1 MVGITTYTSLSSSRV
16 TGSSTS
22 ATAQPVAADDKT
34 GATTSTG
41 STGTSSTVSNLA
53 RQLSEAAVR
62 AETRDTS
69 LSHKELG
76 QKATALLN
84 QITGDSYFAN
94 KAQHNAEV
102 PNTDDPELLAR
113 AKQAT
118 SFVNGS
124 GSNPFKGMSR
134 DQLAL
139 ITYDDSGTFTTN
151 ERRAA
156 WEEAYSQEEAW
167 RQKAVAKAMDEYN
180 RTGKLTNFFSEV
192 LEHYKSLPAIEQ
204 AQYPED
210 YSADLQQKIDLDF
223 NYMTHRAEGK
233 GSSATSLIEQLV
245 SAGPYA
251 RKETD
256 GASSPVATQSSSAT
270 QSASEVTTASS
281 AASTSGTVG
290 YDLMVSRLF
299 GGTEPEVANGAQG
312 MSTSNIGRSAFEF
325 LTRED
330 RALVAE
336 MYAYAQEQGTD
347 LTHVDRLAE
356 ELGDYRQHDNGRL
369 SSNFNNG
376 THYDVQGRQLTVSF
390 NEQDAATAER
400 ILNGTAISST
410 RLDQG
415 FLRHILDPGYGALSN
430 TSDLGF
436 LEQMVTKFSS
446 EGSAQSS
453 LDSRFATYTPV
464 ISIKDNIVLSA
475 SEDVKLKPFEP
486 DITNVNGVW
495 TVTEKGAAAGITLD
509 QVIGKSQRSDAASTG
524 LEQNRYIL
532 DAFFGRNEQSTSRPD
547 WLTSLL
553 EQLQQS

>member
-1 MVGITTYTSLSSSRV
+1 
-16 TGSSTS
+16 
-22 ATAQPVAADDKT
+22 
-34 GATTSTG
+34 
-41 STGTSSTVSNLA
+41 
-53 RQLSEAAVR
+53 
-62 AETRDTS
+62 
-69 LSHKELG
+69 
-76 QKATALLN
+76 
-84 QITGDSYFAN
+84 
-94 KAQHNAEV
+94 
-102 PNTDDPELLAR
+102 
-113 AKQAT
+113 
-118 SFVNGS
+118 
-124 GSNPFKGMSR
+124 
-134 DQLAL
+134 
-139 ITYDDSGTFTTN
+139 
-151 ERRAA
+151 
-156 WEEAYSQEEAW
+156 
-167 RQKAVAKAMDEYN
+167 
-180 RTGKLTNFFSEV
+180 
-192 LEHYKSLPAIEQ
+192 
-204 AQYPED
+204 
-210 YSADLQQKIDLDF
+210 
-223 NYMTHRAEGK
+223 
-233 GSSATSLIEQLV
+233 
-245 SAGPYA
+245 
-251 RKETD
+251 
-256 GASSPVATQSSSAT
+256 
-270 QSASEVTTASS
+270 
-281 AASTSGTVG
+281 
-290 YDLMVSRLF
+290 MVSRLF

-356 ELGDYRQHDNGRL
+356 DLGDYRQHDNGRL